1 MWDVIFMLV
10 LTVNDVRLVEKYA
23 NESSISYLQLMENAG
38 SYCARIIRKT
48 FENTNKRNVL
58 IVCGKGKN
66 GGDGFVIA
74 RKLLENGYNVTVM
87 MTAGLPKDEDS
98 SEMLARIRATGIPII
113 YFDEKNERNDYFHNA
128 QIIVDCVFGIGF
140 KGVPDTV
147 SEKVFSRINS
157 SSASVVSVDVPSG
170 LCGDSGEISGAHV
183 KADITVAITCL
194 KPVHV
199 LKPACTF
206 CGQVVT
212 APIGIPEDCYKKV
225 ASPLFSC
232 NGEDIKNMFPKRAF
246 DSHKGT
252 YGTVLFIGGS
262 YEMPGAAF
270 MATAAAMNSGAG
282 IVKAAFPDA
291 AYPALAAKT
300 VEQVLV
306 PLKSNEKGRISKK
319 ALPRIEK
326 GLKSCSVVV
335 IGCGMGVDSD
345 TEEVVR
351 YVIENSPV
359 PVILDADGINAVKD
373 NIDIL
378 DRAKSTV
385 ILTPHPGEMARL
397 AKCSVGEIQSN
408 RGAAVKSF
416 TAAHKAVLV
425 LKGAST
431 LIGETG
437 NDGIYINTTGNPG
450 LASGGSGD
458 VLSGLIGSFCA
469 QGLSPFKAAIAG
481 VYIHGEAGDAVSEQY
496 SMKGNTASRLIEQIP
511 LTLKRYE

>member
-1 MWDVIFMLV
+1 MLV
-10 LTVNDVRLVEKYA
+10 LTVNDVRLVEREA

-38 SYCARIIRKT
+38 SYCARVIRKT

-74 RKLLENGYNVTVM
+74 RKLMENGYNVTVM
-87 MTAGLPKDEDS
+87 MTAGLPKDAES
-98 SEMLARIRATGIPII
+98 SEMLGRIRASGIPII
-113 YFDEKNERNDYFHNA
+113 YFDGKNSRNNYFDSA

-140 KGVPDTV
+140 KGVPDPV
-147 SEKVFSRINS
+147 SENVFERINS
-157 SSASVVSVDVPSG
+157 SSAVVVSVDVPSG
-170 LCGDSGEISGAHV
+170 LCGDSGEVTGAHV

-199 LKPACTF
+199 LKPACEQ
-206 CGQVVT
+206 CGQVVL
-212 APIGIPEDCYKKV
+212 ASIGIPEECYRAV
-225 ASPLFSC
+225 SSPLVTFKS
-232 NGEDIKNMFPKRAF
+232 EDIKGFFPKRPF

-252 YGTVLFIGGS
+252 FGTVLVIGGS

-270 MATAAAMNSGAG
+270 MASSAAVNSGAG
-282 IVKAAFPDA
+282 IVKLAFPDA
-291 AYPALAAKT
+291 AYPAIASKT

-306 PLKSNEKGRISKK
+306 PLASNEHGRISHK
-319 ALPRIEK
+319 ALPTIAKE
-326 GLKSCSVVV
+326 LENCSAVV
-335 IGCGMGVDSD
+335 IGCGMCVDSD
-345 TEEVVR
+345 TEAVVR

-373 NIDIL
+373 NIDII
-378 DRAKSTV
+378 DRAKSAV

-397 AKCSVGEIQSN
+397 AKCSVSAIQSN

-416 TAAHKAVLV
+416 TQAHKSVLV

-431 LIGETG
+431 FISETG

-450 LASGGSGD
+450 LATGGSGD
-458 VLSGLIGSFCA
+458 VLAGLIGSFCA
-469 QGLSPFKAAIAG
+469 QGLSPYKSAIAG
-481 VYIHGEAGDAVSEQY
+481 VYIHGEAGDTVSEEY
-496 SMKGNTASRLIEQIP
+496 SMMGNTPSKLLCQIP
-511 LTLKRYE
+511 LTLKKYE

>member
-1 MWDVIFMLV
+1 MLV
-10 LTVNDVRLVEKYA
+10 LTVNDVRMVEEEA
-23 NESSISYLQLMENAG
+23 NESSIPYLQLMENAG
-38 SYCARIIRKT
+38 SYCARVIRKT
-48 FENTNKRNVL
+48 FENTNRRKVL

-87 MTAGLPKDEDS
+87 MTAGLPKDDIS
-98 SEMLARIRATGIPII
+98 SEMLGRIRASGIPIV
-113 YFDEKNERNDYFHNA
+113 YFDEKNDRNDHFNSA
-128 QIIVDCVFGIGF
+128 QIIVDCIFGIGF
-140 KGVPDTV
+140 KGIPDHV
-147 SEKVFSRINS
+147 SEKVFDRINS
-157 SSASVVSVDVPSG
+157 SSAAVVSVDVPSG
-170 LCGDSGEISGAHV
+170 LCGDSGETAGAHV

-199 LKPACTF
+199 LKPACTQ
-206 CGQVVT
+206 CGQVVL
-212 APIGIPEDCYKKV
+212 APIGIPEECYSK
-225 ASPLFSC
+225 ASSPLVTFKS
-232 NGEDIKNMFPKRAF
+232 EDIKKFLPKRAF

-252 YGTVLFIGGS
+252 YGTVLVIGGS

-270 MATAAAMNSGAG
+270 MASSAAVNSGAG
-282 IVKAAFPDA
+282 IVKLAFPDS
-291 AYPALAAKT
+291 AYSAIASKT

-306 PLKSNEKGRISKK
+306 PLQSNENGRISHK
-319 ALPRIEK
+319 ALSRIAKE
-326 GLKSCSVVV
+326 LENCSAVV
-335 IGCGMGVDSD
+335 IGCGMGVDGD
-345 TEEVVR
+345 TQAIVR

-397 AKCSVGEIQSN
+397 ARCSVSEIQLN

-416 TAAHKAVLV
+416 TEAHKSVLV

-431 LIGETG
+431 LVSETG

-450 LASGGSGD
+450 LATGGSGD
-458 VLSGLIGSFCA
+458 VLAGLIGSFCA
-469 QGLSPFKAAIAG
+469 QGLSPYKSAIAG
-481 VYIHGEAGDAVSEQY
+481 VYIHGEAGDTVSEEY
-496 SMKGNTASRLIEQIP
+496 SMRGNTPSKLLCQIP
-511 LTLKRYE
+511 LTLKKYE

>member
-1 MWDVIFMLV
+1 MLV

-23 NESSISYLQLMENAG
+23 NENSISYLQLMENAG

-87 MTAGLPKDEDS
+87 MTAGLPKDEES
-98 SEMLARIRATGIPII
+98 SEMLSRIRASGIPIV
-113 YFDEKNERNDYFHNA
+113 YFDEKNERNDYFYNA
-128 QIIVDCVFGIGF
+128 QIIVDCIFGIGF
-140 KGVPDTV
+140 NGVPDAV
-147 SEKVFSRINS
+147 SENVFNRINS
-157 SSASVVSVDVPSG
+157 SSAAVVSVDVPSG
-170 LCGDSGEISGAHV
+170 LYGDSGAEPVGTYV
-183 KADITVAITCL
+183 KADITIAVTCL

-199 LKPACTF
+199 LKPACTY
-206 CGQVVT
+206 CGQVVL
-212 APIGIPEDCYKKV
+212 APIGIPDDCYKKV
-225 ASPLFSC
+225 ASPLFTYNSE
-232 NGEDIKNMFPKRAF
+232 NIKKLFPKRAF

-270 MATAAAMNSGAG
+270 LASSAAQNSGAG
-282 IVKAAFPDA
+282 IVKTAFPDV

-306 PLKSNEKGRISKK
+306 PLPSNENGRISRK
-319 ALPRIEK
+319 ALPRIDKE
-326 GLKSCSVVV
+326 LSLCSAVA

-345 TEEVVR
+345 TEEIVR

-397 AKCSVGEIQSN
+397 AKCKVCEIQAN

-416 TAAHKAVLV
+416 VNAHKSVLA

-431 LIGETG
+431 LIGETD
-437 NDGIYINTTGNPG
+437 NNSIYINTTGNPG
-450 LASGGSGD
+450 LATGGSGD

-469 QGLSPFKAAIAG
+469 QGLSPFNAAIAG
-481 VYIHGEAGDAVSEQY
+481 VHIHGEAGDAVSEKY
-496 SMKGNTASRLIEQIP
+496 SMMGNTASRLLEQIP
-511 LTLKRYE
+511 LTLKKYE

>member
-1 MWDVIFMLV
+1 MLV
-10 LTVNDVRLVEKYA
+10 LTVDDVRFVEKEA
-23 NESSISYLQLMENAG
+23 DDNCISYLQLMENAG
-38 SYCARIIRKT
+38 SYCARIIRKM
-48 FENTNKRNVL
+48 FENTNRRNVL

-74 RKLLENGYNVTVM
+74 RKLAENGYNVTVM
-87 MTAGLPKDEDS
+87 MTAGLPKDAES
-98 SEMLARIRATGIPII
+98 SEMLARIRALGIPIV
-113 YFDEKNERNDYFHNA
+113 YFDSGNERNDYFNRA

-140 KGVPDTV
+140 KGVPDAV
-147 SEKVFSRINS
+147 SEKVFNRINS
-157 SSASVVSVDVPSG
+157 SSAAVVSVDVPSG
-170 LCGDSGEISGAHV
+170 LCGDSGEICGTHV
-183 KADITVAITCL
+183 KADVTVAITCL

-199 LKPACTF
+199 LKPACNS

-212 APIGIPEDCYKKV
+212 APIGIPEECFKKV
-225 ASPLFSC
+225 ASPLITFKS
-232 NGEDIKNMFPKRAF
+232 EEIKNFFPKREF

-270 MATAAAMNSGAG
+270 MATAAAQNSGAG

-306 PLKSNEKGRISKK
+306 PLKSNENGRISHK
-319 ALPRIEK
+319 ALPRIAKEMEH
-326 GLKSCSVVV
+326 CSVVV

-351 YVIENSPV
+351 FVIENSPV

-397 AKCSVGEIQSN
+397 AKCGVGEIQSN
-408 RGAAVKSF
+408 RGAAVNSF
-416 TAAHKAVLV
+416 TSVHKSVLV

-431 LIGETG
+431 LVSETG
-437 NDGIYINTTGNPG
+437 NDSVYINTTGNPG

-458 VLSGLIGSFCA
+458 VLSGLIASFCA
-469 QGLSPFKAAIAG
+469 QGLSPFKAAVAG
-481 VYIHGEAGDAVSEQY
+481 VYIHGEAGDAVSENY
-496 SMKGNTASRLIEQIP
+496 SMMGNTASRLLEQIP
-511 LTLKRYE
+511 LTLKKYE